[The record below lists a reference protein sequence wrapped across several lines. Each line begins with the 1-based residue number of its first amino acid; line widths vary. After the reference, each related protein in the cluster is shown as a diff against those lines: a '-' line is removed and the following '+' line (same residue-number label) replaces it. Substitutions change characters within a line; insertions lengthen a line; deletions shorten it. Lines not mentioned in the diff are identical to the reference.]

1 MLNSLFL
8 MTDGFSN
15 GFRLRLILRGRFII
29 PRLSPSAFLSDTKS
43 TLVWKMT
50 SSLILPTSVL
60 RLQTRRLFRP
70 WGKKGERS
78 LIRLAALGVAQAAL
92 PSKTAKIFL
101 SNHCE

>member
-1 MLNSLFL
+1 

-29 PRLSPSAFLSDTKS
+29 PRYSPSAFLSDTKS

-60 RLQTRRLFRP
+60 RLQTRLFLSL
-70 WGKKGERS
+70 GKKGEHS